1 MAAGTPPRR
10 PGRPLSDEEASLCA
24 EVMRDARVLD
34 PVVRR
39 RSAQAPPVPENR
51 VPSEPAKEDSA
62 PRPSAPPVAPRR
74 RDTTAVPA
82 PGGGTDRRT
91 QVRLR
96 RGQVEIDGRVDL
108 HGMTQHQARPALES
122 FVDRAVAAGHRC
134 VLVITGKGSARPDD
148 DQGFMPDRARGVL
161 REQVPRW
168 LVLPPLARLVVT
180 WQPAARQHGGEGA
193 LYLLLRRQK

>member
-1 MAAGTPPRR
+1 
-10 PGRPLSDEEASLCA
+10 
-24 EVMRDARVLD
+24 
-34 PVVRR
+34 
-39 RSAQAPPVPENR
+39 
-51 VPSEPAKEDSA
+51 
-62 PRPSAPPVAPRR
+62 VAPRR

-122 FVDRAVAAGHRC
+122 FVARAVAAGHRC

-148 DQGFMPDRARGVL
+148 DPGFMPDRTRGVL